1 MKIFDCFM
9 YFDEDVVLDVRLNLL
24 SKHVDKFVIIESKYN
39 HKGDERQPLFNIN
52 KFDKFRDK
60 IIYILKSDIPEGIEK
75 IQTSDNEDEI
85 YRKSIFNAWKRENLQ
100 RNQIM
105 DGILD
110 ADKDDWII
118 VSDLDEIPNLEEINF
133 NTIENKLIFFEQHM
147 IYYKFNLKLENFVWF
162 GSKACK
168 FKNLKSPQWLRD
180 IKTKKFPWWRVDT
193 MFSEKKYRDIYFVK
207 NGGWHFSYLKN
218 PKDIEKKLKSYLH
231 HIDYDKNPLGIEKIK
246 NIINEKKAIY
256 DLRVDQRKNK
266 FEAKNQLIKI
276 DINQMPSY
284 IQNNIEKFREWID
297 ND

>member
-24 SKHVDKFVIIESKYN
+24 SKYVDKFVIIESKYN

-147 IYYKFNLKLENFVWF
+147 IYYKFNLKLENFIWF

-180 IKTKKFPWWRVDT
+180 IKTKKFPWWRIDT
-193 MFSEKKYRDIYFVK
+193 MFSKKKYRDIHFVK

>member
-147 IYYKFNLKLENFVWF
+147 IYYKFNLKLENFIWF

-180 IKTKKFPWWRVDT
+180 IKSKKFPWWRVDT
-193 MFSEKKYRDIYFVK
+193 MFSKKKYRDIYFVK

-256 DLRVDQRKNK
+256 DLKVDQRKNK